1 MSFDPRPRFNFDPA
15 PRMNLDPVPRSLDGV
30 REMKVKIPLRL
41 HVSLHSLK
49 LLSGRQISEIVTE
62 ALITYMATQAQRPLM
77 DTGLEVPSGPAV
89 PP

>member
-1 MSFDPRPRFNFDPA
+1 
-15 PRMNLDPVPRSLDGV
+15 MNLDHPPRSLDGV

-62 ALITYMATQAQRPLM
+62 ALVTYMATQSRLNERETSY
-77 DTGLEVPSGPAV
+77 DLPSGPPRAL
-89 PP
+89 